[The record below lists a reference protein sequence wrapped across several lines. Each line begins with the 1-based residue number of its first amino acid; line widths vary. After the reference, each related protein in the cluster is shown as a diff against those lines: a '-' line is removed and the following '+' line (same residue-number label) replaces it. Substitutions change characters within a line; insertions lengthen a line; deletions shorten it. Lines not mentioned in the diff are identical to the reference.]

1 MKVISLLLTL
11 STYACVLG
19 SDANPEQKTDPEHK
33 GDGPATDRGS
43 GADGKPE
50 GTPSD
55 GAEESTVGSS
65 TGPDTHSGGSPP
77 THPKNTQ
84 LTTTPDIPPVESV
97 GNNEDEAANGLGP
110 DIEDEVEEHISSSA
124 GKVEVEKAKDPPVK
138 KNYGKYAAWE
148 NLAKKIDK
156 VLEERQK
163 KAEEL
168 ANKITDEGEK
178 KKALDKVEKMKEKV
192 KAVKAE
198 TKKIMDLGNNKQNL
212 KGEDEEKISQSA
224 FQSSGA
230 LFHTLK
236 EYHDENIEVESD
248 YIKAAVKEKRGIDVL
263 NVITARITVL
273 SSGSKTVSILGA
285 LVPILIFSLS
295 IF

>member
-19 SDANPEQKTDPEHK
+19 GAVDPEPEADPQVK
-33 GDGPATDRGS
+33 GPVEPAPGPGEE
-43 GADGKPE
+43 GKA
-50 GTPSD
+50 D
-55 GAEESTVGSS
+55 GAEAKEDPAGKSGPQVPPGSLGDSDAGLQEPKHDISPIESG
-65 TGPDTHSGGSPP
+65 
-77 THPKNTQ
+77 
-84 LTTTPDIPPVESV
+84 
-97 GNNEDEAANGLGP
+97 GNNEDKAANGVEP

-124 GKVEVEKAKDPPVK
+124 GKVEAEKAKDPPVK

-163 KAEEL
+163 KAKDL
-168 ANKITDEGEK
+168 AEKITDKGERE
-178 KKALDKVEKMKEKV
+178 KALEKV
-192 KAVKAE
+192 KKMEDKIKAVKAE
-198 TKKIMDLGNNKQNL
+198 TQKIINLGGNKQNL
-212 KGEDEEKISQSA
+212 KGEEEEKISQSA

-263 NVITARITVL
+263 NVITARITIL
-273 SSGSKTVSILGA
+273 SSGFKSVSILSA
-285 LVPILIFSLS
+285 FVPILIFSLS
-295 IF
+295 LF